1 MKPLNRL
8 LKSILLAV
16 LIYCCNT
23 IIIIGQSNEAKWSY
37 PLRPGMPEWA
47 SLKTDIDK
55 FNACQIP
62 EDIIDTISAADLLEL
77 CIDYPLFYTIYHS
90 DNYLIAFQK
99 LKEFNGIHKLFSLKD
114 VGETLLL
121 KYENTSPASYLE
133 DWGNLRK
140 GTFALKISH
149 LELFISSY
157 EIIFGLNR
165 KQVYFFIKEA
175 RRVYNEKRGNPDIYS
190 SYSVMPTINILISLL
205 KYDNPEMYFPDYS
218 LEDLIKSN
226 TYVDRINE
234 QKIMD
239 LVDNYLKQNSVNYE
253 ISK

>member
-1 MKPLNRL
+1 MLNRL

-37 PLRPGMPEWA
+37 PVKPGMPEWA
-47 SLKTDIDK
+47 SLKTDTEK

-90 DNYLIAFQK
+90 DNYLLAFQK
-99 LKEFNGIHKLFSLKD
+99 LKEFNGIQKLFSVKD
-114 VGETLLL
+114 VGKTLLL

-133 DWGNLRK
+133 DWGNLKK
-140 GTFALKISH
+140 GTFALKIIH

-157 EIIFGLNR
+157 KTITGLSR

-175 RRVYNEKRGNPDIYS
+175 RRVYNEKRENPDVYS
-190 SYSVMPTINILISLL
+190 SYSVMPTINLIISLL
-205 KYDNPEMYFPDYS
+205 KYDNPEKYFPDKS
-218 LEDLIKSN
+218 LKDLTLKIN
-226 TYVDRINE
+226 YVDKINE
-234 QKIMD
+234 HKIME
-239 LVDNYLKQNSVNYE
+239 LADNYLMQNSVKYE